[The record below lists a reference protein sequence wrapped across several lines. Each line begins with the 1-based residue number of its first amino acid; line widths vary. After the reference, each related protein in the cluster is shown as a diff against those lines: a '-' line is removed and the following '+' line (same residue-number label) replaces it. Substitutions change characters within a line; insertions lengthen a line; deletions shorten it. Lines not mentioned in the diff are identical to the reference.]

1 MSLNHAVALVAGGS
15 GDIGRTISLELLGAG
30 AEVFMLGR
38 SMARLVQPP
47 PPPDFR
53 ERCHFVAADLTD
65 SDAIASVGAQIALKA
80 RLDVLV
86 LSSGTYERSHDP
98 PVFASQIA
106 ANLIGPYALLQQL
119 LPLLL
124 EARGQVVFVNS
135 SQALRATAGL
145 GQYAAT
151 KHAIKAVADSLRD
164 EVNAQGVRVMSVF
177 LGRTA
182 SERQRAI
189 FAAEGRPY
197 PPERLTQPADV
208 AGLVLALLQLPRTSE
223 VTDLVVR
230 PMQKT

>member
-1 MSLNHAVALVAGGS
+1 MRLSGEVALVAGGS
-15 GDIGRTISLELLGAG
+15 GDIGRAIAFDLLGAG

-38 SMARLVQPP
+38 STARLIQPP
-47 PPPDFR
+47 PPESFR
-53 ERCHFVAADLTD
+53 EKCHFIVADLTD
-65 SDAIASVGAQIALKA
+65 SDAIARVTGEIGSRS

-98 PVFASQIA
+98 MVFASQVA

-119 LPLLL
+119 LPMLIK
-124 EARGQVVFVNS
+124 AQGQVVFVNS

-151 KHAIKAVADSLRD
+151 KHGMKALADSLRD
-164 EVNAQGVRVMSVF
+164 EVNASGVRIMSLF

-197 PPERLTQPADV
+197 PPERLIQPADV
-208 AGLVLALLQLPRTSE
+208 AALVLSLLRLPRTCE
-223 VTDLVVR
+223 ITDVVMR
-230 PMQKT
+230 PMQKV

>member
-1 MSLNHAVALVAGGS
+1 MSLNDAVALVAGAS
-15 GDIGRTISLELLGAG
+15 GDIGRAMSLQLLSAG

-38 SMARLVQPP
+38 SKARLVEPP

-65 SDAIASVGAQIALKA
+65 SDAIVCVGEEIALKG

-86 LSSGTYERSHDP
+86 LSSGTYERSDEP
-98 PVFASQIA
+98 PVFARQIA
-106 ANLIGPYALLQQL
+106 VNLIGPYALVQQL

-124 EARGQVVFVNS
+124 AARGQVVFVNS

-151 KHAIKAVADSLRD
+151 KHAMKAVADSLRD
-164 EVNAQGVRVMSVF
+164 EVNAQGVRVMSLF
-177 LGRTA
+177 LGRIA

-189 FAAEGRPY
+189 FAMEGRPY
-197 PPERLTQPADV
+197 PPERLIQPADV
-208 AGLVLALLQLPRTSE
+208 AGLVLSLLQLPRTSE
-223 VTDLVVR
+223 VTDIVMR